1 MKTLRYTYLVG
12 LALTMLA
19 TLTTG
24 CQDDP
29 LFSAPGYDGNGT
41 ATRAEM
47 TQPGPLQRD
56 GNGLW
61 VATQQVP
68 LVGVG
73 RVADDIS
80 GNLLG
85 LITTNGGDNDLEE
98 MFDTDLSNY
107 TSLKSDLAGANLG
120 ASEGICV
127 KDLYHTYAGG
137 QAAGFVIKISDASLL
152 TADVLETMWVATS
165 LDGDPSSND
174 GWEVMNATT
183 ESELVSLKLL
193 SPQNSST
200 QTIQVTPT
208 RPFNKIKLGFGG
220 LADIKVLGNLQIY
233 YAFVG
238 ENPVQRITKN
248 NFPDVTGEAGGTWFA
263 VFPARQKDVDKMFDP
278 NYTAN
283 TDGPSYVLA
292 AISPSVEVTLGDDA
306 TIPAHSEIGF
316 KTHAGGA
323 LGLGL
328 FGSTKIEYTY
338 ANNSTETVTLD
349 GGVVGL
355 SLLGGGSSL
364 LSAIPSQDMEVN
376 KFKITFGGLT
386 VDVGGVTVNYAY
398 YRDPVTI
405 DPSAYYALPE
415 KVTVTTDTYRLPA
428 PAKGSVSYTFG
439 SGPAMAGITLS
450 DDHSYYILHGMTV
463 DGPYTVHAI
472 YTDEDGDQIAYDITV
487 TRESH
492 KIPACHTPITTA
504 TYPSAKAIE
513 TLRGGC
519 LLCILN
525 GGIDEN
531 HTAAN
536 LTDINTNNYAG
547 YANGIKLAENDGIV
561 AVDAGRT
568 IGTAGKKMRVG
579 FVMQTSSEF
588 LNLSALDFYR
598 IQLLDENK
606 EVVDGGVSAQ
616 NETVGLGLLGGSNGS
631 KIRYSIETDKPFRY
645 VELYA
650 SGVLNLDLAL
660 LRIYYAFWEDVTN
673 EACNDVLEDYIPG
686 DACTSIMSAANNH
699 ADIWYEQTGSS
710 ALLNVQSHMANLGN
724 ILDDDRSTAATI
736 PVTSVAGSTT
746 LGLKFDKLSGNQQIG
761 VLLRRPSGV
770 ADISLLSKGLSMK
783 VYNDAGTGDE
793 KEVSLKETSGD
804 DGFGVLGLNLIGYGD
819 YIYLEATPQSDFD
832 GLVITLTEG
841 LAGLLETFQI
851 YGIYYRPD
859 TDGDGI
865 PDCSENPD
873 ENEPEGVALNLETR
887 DVCPGDAIG
896 ITASLSVG
904 SPTPSDGIYYLKC
917 ILTDTEYSIIPVT
930 IRNGR
935 LVASGANTPLC
946 LEKPGIYSL
955 RLYQSHEE
963 AESPDGSMISTT
975 ALVLTVHP
983 EETTWTGASNNHD
996 WNTWDNWSNGS
1007 PWTCTNVIIP
1017 GGLGDNYPWLGEADE
1032 NYCNYLYIENGG
1044 QLVNSFYLTS
1054 YNKAWVDIALP
1065 EGGRYYM
1072 LTSPLQD
1079 MVSGDWFVNATAN
1092 EAWTHFT
1099 PLNVTSYEEMRTRP
1113 YIYQR
1118 LWSHDAPV
1126 KKNSSDEDSNG
1137 TVSPDETNWTPPYN
1151 GIAQEYAP
1159 GMGFSLM
1166 AGKEKAEDNSYT
1178 FRFPKEHATYH
1189 YYNLAGQPTGQ
1200 TEEVHRDRSLIGR
1213 FAYEGEW
1220 TNGQMEVTLTNKE
1233 AGTVYLAGNP
1243 FVAHLN
1249 IAQFMSINGIGEI
1262 KVYDGNENNSLI
1274 LMDGELV
1281 STTGN
1286 TLKHIKPMEAFFVVD
1301 ATAGTSKQIVFN
1313 ADMLNAGGT
1322 DAYTRS
1328 LPSDSFLRLS
1338 ATLDGK
1344 TTHALLRVSPTASA
1358 GVIPGE
1364 DTKLLVE
1371 SEARPAVAIY
1381 TVADGQALDIQQV
1394 PADVDR
1400 IPLGF
1405 YLPDGDK
1412 ADIRLTPEFTAP
1424 RWHDWWLVDLRNGQR
1439 RRLNTAAVTLHGV
1452 TSGSGQYALMKNSPI
1467 NQ

>member
-1 MKTLRYTYLVG
+1 MKTLRHTI
-12 LALTMLA
+12 A
-19 TLTTG
+19 TLGLTLGILIPGTATLTG

-47 TQPGPLQRD
+47 TKPGPLQRD

-85 LITTNGGDNDLEE
+85 LITTNGGDNNLEE
-98 MFDTDLSNY
+98 MFDTNLSNY
-107 TSLKSDLAGANLG
+107 TSLKSDLVAAELL

-137 QAAGFVIKISDASLL
+137 QPVGFVIKAEDTSILK
-152 TADVLETMWVATS
+152 ADVLKTMWIATS
-165 LDGDPSSND
+165 LDGDPTNNE
-174 GWEVMNATT
+174 GWEVIGATSGT
-183 ESELVSLKLL
+183 DVLNLSLL

-200 QTIQVTPT
+200 QTIQVIPT

-220 LADIKVLGNLQIY
+220 VDASVLGGLQIY

-238 ENPVQRITKN
+238 ENPIQRITTDN
-248 NFPDVTGEAGGTWFA
+248 YPQATGEAGGTWFA
-263 VFPARQKDVDKMFDP
+263 VFPARQSDVDEMLDP
-278 NYTAN
+278 SCTAN
-283 TDGPSYVLA
+283 TDGPTYVLA
-292 AISPSVEVTLGDDA
+292 AILPSVTIDLGNG

-316 KTHAGGA
+316 KTHSGSV

-328 FGSTKIEYTY
+328 FGNTTLEYTY
-338 ANNSTETVTLD
+338 ADNTTEEVTLD
-349 GGVVGL
+349 GSVLGL
-355 SLLGGGSSL
+355 SLLGGGNSL
-364 LSAIPSQDMEVN
+364 LSAIPNQDKAV
-376 KFKITFGGLT
+376 KTIKITFGGLN

-398 YRDPVTI
+398 YRDPVSI

-450 DDHSYYILHGMTV
+450 DDQSYYILHGMTV

-492 KIPACHTPITTA
+492 EIPACHTPITTA

-513 TLRGGC
+513 TKDEGC

-525 GGIDEN
+525 SGIDEA
-531 HTAAN
+531 HKAAN

-547 YANGIKLAENDGIV
+547 YTSAVTVAANEGIV

-568 IGTAGKKMRVG
+568 IGRQGSKMRVG
-579 FVMQTSSEF
+579 FVLQTSSE
-588 LNLSALDFYR
+588 LLSLSALDFYR

-650 SGVLNLDLAL
+650 SGVLTLNLSQ
-660 LRIYYAFWEDVTN
+660 LRIYYAFWEDISN
-673 EACNDVLEDYIPG
+673 EACNDVLKDYIPG

-699 ADIWYEQTGSS
+699 ADIWYEKTGSE
-710 ALLNVQSHMANLGN
+710 ALLSVQSHMANLSY

-736 PVTSVAGSTT
+736 PVTNVAGSTT

-761 VLLRRPSGV
+761 VLLRKPSAI
-770 ADISLLSKGLSMK
+770 ADISLLSKGLSME
-783 VYNDAGTGDE
+783 VYNGAGTGDE
-793 KEVSLKETSGD
+793 KEVNLKETSGD

-819 YIYLEATPQSDFD
+819 YIYLEATPESEFD
-832 GLVITLTEG
+832 GLVITLSQG
-841 LAGLLETFQI
+841 LAELLETFQI

-865 PDCSENPD
+865 PDCSEDPD
-873 ENEPEGVALNLETR
+873 ESEPEGVALTLETR

-896 ITASLSVG
+896 ITASLNVG

-935 LVASGANTPLC
+935 LAAAGDTPLL
-946 LEKPGIYSL
+946 LETPGIYSL
-955 RLYQSHEE
+955 RLYQSREE
-963 AESPDGSMISTT
+963 AENPDGSMISTT

-983 EETTWTGASNNHD
+983 EETTWTGSAGNHD
-996 WNTWDNWSNGS
+996 WNDWDNWSDGS

-1017 GGLGDNYPWLGEADE
+1017 GGEGNNYPYLNAGDE
-1032 NYCNYLYIENGG
+1032 NHCNYLYIHDGG

-1092 EAWTHFT
+1092 EAWTTFT
-1099 PLNVTSYEEMRTRP
+1099 PLNVTSYEEIRTQP

-1118 LWSHDAPV
+1118 LWSHDAPIV
-1126 KKNSSDEDSNG
+1126 KNSDDSSNG

-1151 GIAQEYAP
+1151 GVAQVYTP

-1166 AGKEKAEDNSYT
+1166 AGKEKTNDSPYT

-1220 TNGQMEVTLTNKE
+1220 INGQMKVTLTNKE

-1249 IAQFMSINGIGEI
+1249 IAQLMRVNGIGEI

-1328 LPSDSFLRLS
+1328 LPSDPFLRLS
-1338 ATLDGK
+1338 ATLDGH

-1394 PADVDR
+1394 PDDVRR

-1405 YLPDGDK
+1405 YLPDGGS
-1412 ADIRLTPEFTAP
+1412 ADIRLKADFTDP
-1424 RWHDWWLVDLRNGQR
+1424 QWHDWFLLDLRTGQR
-1439 RRLNTAAVTLHGV
+1439 RRLNTATLTLEDV
-1452 TSGSGQYALMKNSPI
+1452 RNGSGQYALTRDN
-1467 NQ
+1467 